1 MVMGMFVMEMRMFV
15 VVSFRMKKFVIV
27 CSFLLCIMMK
37 QIDIFLMSVIRVIMI
52 RIVFLMYSLVM
63 EVVLWFVSVKWLYEV
78 EFLDV
83 ILLIVFRIL
92 KCF

>member
-1 MVMGMFVMEMRMFV
+1 
-15 VVSFRMKKFVIV
+15 
-27 CSFLLCIMMK
+27 
-37 QIDIFLMSVIRVIMI
+37 MSVIRVIMI